1 MKPQRI
7 VGSVAHLPD
16 HAFGPASLGWWGTI
30 GFMLIEGM
38 AFVLAAGTYF
48 YLMPVDSRWP
58 PASPPPALLYGSLF
72 TVIALLSEAPNV
84 WLNRAAHRGELGKV
98 RAGLVLMALIG
109 VTLLVVRGFE
119 FTALN
124 ERWDHNAYGSILWAL
139 LMIHTVHVGTDI
151 YDTVVLA
158 VLVFVKPVDGR
169 KLSDVS
175 DNALYWHFVVVS
187 WLAIYALIYLVPRWA

>member
-7 VGSVAHLPD
+7 VASVAHLPD
-16 HAFGPASLGWWGTI
+16 YAFGPASLGWWGTI

-38 AFVLAAGTYF
+38 AFVLAAGAYF
-48 YLMPVDSRWP
+48 YLMPIDSRWP
-58 PASPPPALLYGSLF
+58 PASPPPMLLYGSLF
-72 TVIALLSEAPNV
+72 TAVALLSEAPNA
-84 WLNRAAHRGELGKV
+84 WLNRAAHKGELGKV
-98 RAGLVLMALIG
+98 RAGLVLMGAIG
-109 VTLLVVRGFE
+109 VALLVLRGFE

-139 LMIHTVHVGTDI
+139 LMMHTVHVGTDI
-151 YDTVVLA
+151 FDTIVLA

-175 DNALYWHFVVVS
+175 DNALYWHFVVLT